1 MNDSNVSPV
10 NYTDATLRDH
20 SMRCNLWR
28 MMRFGALLLV
38 AGIMAACGGGS
49 EEPDLVR
56 GRQVFTEHCT
66 ACHSTTP
73 GLVIAGPSLAGVA
86 TRAADSD
93 PELSDFFRRAILTPQ
108 AEIVDG
114 FADLMPTDFEQ
125 KLTDP
130 DLEALIS
137 FLLTLE

>member
-1 MNDSNVSPV
+1 MQ
-10 NYTDATLRDH
+10 
-20 SMRCNLWR
+20 CNLCFVK
-28 MMRFGALLLV
+28 RFGAVLLV
-38 AGIMAACGGGS
+38 AGLLAACGGGADDA
-49 EEPDLVR
+49 DLAR

-73 GLVIAGPSLAGVA
+73 GLVIVGPSLAGVA

-93 PELSDFFRRAILTPQ
+93 LEPSDFFRRAILTPQ
-108 AEIVDG
+108 EDIVKG
-114 FADLMPTDFEQ
+114 FSDLMPTDFGQ
-125 KLTDP
+125 KLADS

>member
-1 MNDSNVSPV
+1 M
-10 NYTDATLRDH
+10 A
-20 SMRCNLWR
+20 CNLR
-28 MMRFGALLLV
+28 LMKRLGALFLV
-38 AGIMAACGGGS
+38 AGLMTACGGGS
-49 EEPDLVR
+49 EDAGLVR

-73 GLVIAGPSLAGVA
+73 ELVIVGPSLAGVA
-86 TRAADSD
+86 ARAADSD
-93 PELSDFFRRAILTPQ
+93 LEPSDFFRRAILTPK
-108 AEIVDG
+108 ADIVEG

-125 KLTDP
+125 KLADS